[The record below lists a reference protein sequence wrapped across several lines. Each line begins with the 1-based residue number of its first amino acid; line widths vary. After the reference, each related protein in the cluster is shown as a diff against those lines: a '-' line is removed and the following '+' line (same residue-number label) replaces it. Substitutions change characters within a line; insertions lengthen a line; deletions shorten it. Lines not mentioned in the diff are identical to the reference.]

1 MGAAAMAARLIVC
14 VCDID
19 TPPHVPWWTHL
30 HTAQLLLK
38 RCTASC
44 TAHTSLPARL
54 HALEL
59 DQLGRPALLRIHG
72 LCLRPRHKAIP
83 AVVALADDA
92 VEVRRL
98 VDAFAVARPGAPLHV
113 RLARQMEVP
122 HVHRAPRL
130 DLEALER
137 VVHHEPE
144 VLGALRALVDDDDLF
159 CVEEEWGGGMGGKCV
174 LLCVVVCFVVA
185 PQERFQR
192 IDGVR
197 S

>member
-1 MGAAAMAARLIVC
+1 MYHGGHIR
-14 VCDID
+14 
-19 TPPHVPWWTHL
+19 TL
-30 HTAQLLLK
+30 HSYYSKMHGQLHG
-38 RCTASC
+38 T
-44 TAHTSLPARL
+44 TSLPARL

-59 DQLGRPALLRIHG
+59 DQLSRPALLRIHG
-72 LCLRPRHKAIP
+72 LCLRPRYNAIP

-174 LLCVVVCFVVA
+174 LLCVVVCFVVV
-185 PQERFQR
+185 QR